1 MNSKPIAHV
10 LLPKK
15 KIEMKKE
22 KNQMKRGYW
31 DFERRQDNFT
41 FSLSSLMYMLNNDAG
56 WWDK

>member
-15 KIEMKKE
+15 KMEMKKE

-56 WWDK
+56 W

>member
-15 KIEMKKE
+15 KMEMKKE

-41 FSLSSLMYMLNNDAG
+41 FSLSCLMYMLNNDAG